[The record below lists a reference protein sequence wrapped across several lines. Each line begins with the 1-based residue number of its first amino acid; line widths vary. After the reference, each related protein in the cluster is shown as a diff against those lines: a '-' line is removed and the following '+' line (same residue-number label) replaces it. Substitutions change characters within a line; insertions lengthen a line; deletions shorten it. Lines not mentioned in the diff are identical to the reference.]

1 MMLTYAD
8 LNPDKKAVIFELDG
22 VLYPERDFYLQIY
35 YLFAHFVEYMETVP
49 PADDLLQFLQTAYAH
64 HGHEGIFERAVDA
77 FGLHNKYRENL
88 ERLELTAQLPLK
100 LELPEAMRVLLQ
112 DIVAGGKQLF
122 IWTKGDAEGQ
132 LNKIRQTDW
141 QGLAQHLR
149 VYFDAEYPDGD
160 ALAVLLK
167 ENGLGAASVVMVG
180 CRGELE
186 ATAAGIDFIR
196 SEV

>member
-1 MMLTYAD
+1 MLTYAD

-49 PADDLLQFLQTAYAH
+49 SADDLLQFLQTAYAH
-64 HGHEGIFERAVDA
+64 HGHEEIFERAVDA
-77 FGLHNKYRENL
+77 FGLDGKYRENL

-100 LELPEAMRVLLQ
+100 LELPEEMRVLLQ
-112 DIVAGGKQLF
+112 DIVAREKQLF

-141 QGLAQHLR
+141 QGLSQHLR

-160 ALAVLLK
+160 ALAMLLK
-167 ENGLGAASVVMVG
+167 ENGLDAALVVMVG
-180 CRGELE
+180 CSGELE
-186 ATAAGIDFIR
+186 AAAAGIDFIR
-196 SEV
+196 YEV